1 MLRKGARVLSAALVI
16 AASGAPAAAQNLV
29 IDGNIFWDN
38 DGGSY
43 AADSGGPLCP
53 GGPFTVTQLAT
64 VVFDNQTIDPLLNP
78 QVYTLDNPRWDPQ
91 EGSPALA
98 GNPNSRILR
107 ASDLDPWFQDV
118 CYVGAVPY
126 TGGSDADDWTTG
138 WTYFNYSGGLGRT
151 DIDTTKATVMI
162 TANITANRTFDA
174 DSNYVLVGRIGVNP
188 PATLTIEP
196 GTVIVGGGVG
206 SYLVIERDADID
218 AQGTENAP
226 IVFTS
231 GSRWQDGAQAPGDW
245 GGVVIHGKAFANCVN
260 ECGST
265 ATGDCESEGGAGFFG
280 GTDDADNS
288 GTIRYAR
295 VEYSGQEISLDNEL
309 NCWTM
314 NAVGSGTVLEY
325 MQAHLGTDDL
335 FEWFGGTARV
345 SHIVATGGDDD
356 LIDWQMGFRGFVQ
369 FVAGKQ
375 TPDNITLNADSGIE
389 ADNNEFNF
397 DCTIRSNP
405 VLSHLT
411 LVGTGPLTGGS
422 RGIRLRRGTAAA
434 VINSIVQGFS
444 NVGLRVEH
452 PETFANCP
460 GTSPAD
466 LACGVL
472 AVGDGP
478 ARDEKLLVRAAP
490 NPTAGAARLF
500 FELPT
505 PQRVRVQIF
514 TVAGRLV
521 ETLVDRELAAGPHDV
536 DWNARGRAPGM
547 YFYRIV
553 TGSGESA
560 GKLVVSN

>member
-1 MLRKGARVLSAALVI
+1 
-16 AASGAPAAAQNLV
+16 
-29 IDGNIFWDN
+29 
-38 DGGSY
+38 
-43 AADSGGPLCP
+43 
-53 GGPFTVTQLAT
+53 
-64 VVFDNQTIDPLLNP
+64 
-78 QVYTLDNPRWDPQ
+78 
-91 EGSPALA
+91 
-98 GNPNSRILR
+98 
-107 ASDLDPWFQDV
+107 
-118 CYVGAVPY
+118 
-126 TGGSDADDWTTG
+126 
-138 WTYFNYSGGLGRT
+138 
-151 DIDTTKATVMI
+151 
-162 TANITANRTFDA
+162 
-174 DSNYVLVGRIGVNP
+174 
-188 PATLTIEP
+188 
-196 GTVIVGGGVG
+196 
-206 SYLVIERDADID
+206 
-218 AQGTENAP
+218 
-226 IVFTS
+226 
-231 GSRWQDGAQAPGDW
+231 
-245 GGVVIHGKAFANCVN
+245 
-260 ECGST
+260 
-265 ATGDCESEGGAGFFG
+265 
-280 GTDDADNS
+280 
-288 GTIRYAR
+288 
-295 VEYSGQEISLDNEL
+295 
-309 NCWTM
+309 M

-478 ARDEKLLVRAAP
+478 ARDGKLLVRAAP
-490 NPTAGAARLF
+490 NPTAGAARLSF
-500 FELPT
+500 DLPAS
-505 PQRVRVQIF
+505 QHVRVQVF
-514 TVAGRLV
+514 TLAGRLV
-521 ETLVDRELAAGPHDV
+521 DTVVDREMAQGPHDV
-536 DWNARGRAPGM
+536 TWNAAGRAPGM
-547 YFYRIV
+547 YFFRVV
-553 TGSGESA
+553 TEGGEYS